1 MNPLTVDQLILNFLN
16 EDLGTNGDLSTQNLF
31 GKRGRAVLIAKEG
44 GVLCGKPFFE
54 RTFTLLNEK
63 VTFKWN
69 VSEGERVEK
78 GQVLCEISGD
88 LGAILSAE
96 RTALNLIQ
104 KLSGIATETRK
115 YAEALK
121 GSSIKLLDTRKT
133 TPGMRVFEKYATRIG
148 GATNHRFGLY
158 DAVMIKDNHIKA
170 YGSIKRALTEILKTV
185 PATAKVEVEVEN
197 WEQLEETIEVID
209 LIDIVM
215 LDNWKREEIGKGARK
230 LKKAKQSVK
239 VEVSG
244 GVTLESLRY
253 LKNEPID
260 YVSTSRIITQA
271 KWLDFSLE
279 VL

>member
-133 TPGMRVFEKYATRIG
+133 TPGMRVLEKYATRIG